1 MFLRFA
7 MSATPIRFGLKTVA
21 LSNVIRCGPLEA
33 RLQNSLKSYN
43 LNISRSYARGPT
55 RGPYTRN
62 EVGRTPTLK
71 EKLMGPPS
79 ENAYSIGKGAVA
91 GASAIGLGALCFY
104 GLGLNK
110 DPSIYTNSMLWP
122 EFVRERIHA
131 TYGYFGASCVI
142 TAGAAMAVFR
152 SPRLLSIV
160 TRNGWMS
167 MLGTFAL
174 MIGTGALAQSI
185 EYQPGVGPKQL
196 AWALHCAVLGAVVAP
211 MCFLGGPILTR
222 AALYTAG
229 IVGGLSTV
237 AVCAPSDKFLYMGG
251 PLAVGLGLVFA
262 SSLASMWLPPTTALG
277 AGLASM
283 SLYGGLILFSGFLLY
298 DTQRIVR
305 YAENHPQIFVK
316 PYDPINASL
325 SIYMDTINIFIRIA
339 TILAGGGGNRRR

>member
-1 MFLRFA
+1 MLR
-7 MSATPIRFGLKTVA
+7 LA
-21 LSNVIRCGPLEA
+21 LCTLPVRVGSKAVSIPNVIRAGPLETLVHNPIK
-33 RLQNSLKSYN
+33 LQNF
-43 LNISRSYARGPT
+43 NICRNYARGPG
-55 RGPYTRN
+55 REPYTRT
-62 EVGRTPTLK
+62 EVGRSPTLK

-79 ENAYSIGKGAVA
+79 ENAYSIGKGAAA
-91 GASAIGLGALCFY
+91 GASAIGMGALCFY

-110 DPSIYTNSMLWP
+110 DPSIHTNSMLWP
-122 EFVRERIHA
+122 EYVRERVHT
-131 TYGYFGASCVI
+131 TYGYFGASCAI

-152 SPRLLSIV
+152 SPRLLSLV

-167 MLGTFAL
+167 MLGTFAA
-174 MIGTGALAQSI
+174 MIGTGVLAQSI
-185 EYQPGVGPKQL
+185 EYTPGIGPKQM
-196 AWALHCAVLGAVVAP
+196 AWALHSAVIGAIVAP

-283 SLYGGLILFSGFLLY
+283 SLYGGLILFGGFLLY

-305 YAENHPQIFVK
+305 HAENHPQIFAK
-316 PYDPINASL
+316 PFDPINACL
-325 SIYMDTINIFIRIA
+325 SIYMDTINIFVRIA

>member
-1 MFLRFA
+1 MLLRFA
-7 MSATPIRFGLKTVA
+7 LSTAPVRFSLKGASSAHA
-21 LSNVIRCGPLEA
+21 IRCGSLGSS
-33 RLQNSLKSYN
+33 LQNSLKSYN
-43 LNISRSYARGPT
+43 LNISRNYARGPT
-55 RGPYTRN
+55 RTTNTRS
-62 EVGRTPTLK
+62 EVGRGPTLK

-79 ENAYSIGKGAVA
+79 ENAYSIGKGAAA

-122 EFVRERIHA
+122 EFVRERVHT
-131 TYGYFGASCVI
+131 TYGYFGASCAI
-142 TAGAAMAVFR
+142 TAGTAMAVFR
-152 SPRLLSIV
+152 SPRLLSLV

-174 MIGTGALAQSI
+174 MIGSGVLTQSI
-185 EYQPGVGPKQL
+185 EYQPGVGPKQM
-196 AWALHCAVLGAVVAP
+196 AWALHCAVMGAVIAP

-222 AALYTAG
+222 AALYTSG

-251 PLAVGLGLVFA
+251 PLALGLGLVFA

-283 SLYGGLILFSGFLLY
+283 SLYGGLILFGGFLLY

-305 YAENHPQIFVK
+305 YAEHHPQIFAK
-316 PYDPINASL
+316 PYDPINACL
-325 SIYMDTINIFIRIA
+325 SIYMDTLNIFIRIA